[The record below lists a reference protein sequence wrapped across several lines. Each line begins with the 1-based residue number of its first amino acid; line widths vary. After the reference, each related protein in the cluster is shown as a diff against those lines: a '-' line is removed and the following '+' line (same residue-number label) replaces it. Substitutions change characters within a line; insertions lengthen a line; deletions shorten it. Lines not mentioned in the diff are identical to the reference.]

1 MVTQVAQE
9 TGSLIKRPMGDVD
22 RAFGCLKTNVKNIE
36 RDSQNLSVQELMQ
49 LLNQVNNNINISI
62 FIVSSKSEELST
74 LQDMVNNS
82 KTRVFAD
89 SKKIPMLIENSMPQ
103 NKFEL
108 PLANNVQMQR
118 KTEETEYMD
127 YREIKRNR
135 LTQRENEIL
144 HYIAMGYL
152 NKQIALTFGVS
163 EQTIKN
169 QVTSILRKLNAE
181 SRTGAVA
188 NAVMKGLIT
197 FPSKVTAQ

>member
-1 MVTQVAQE
+1 MITEVVQE
-9 TGSLIKRPMGDVD
+9 KGSLIKKPMGDVD

-36 RDSQNLSVQELMQ
+36 RDSHNLSVQELMQ

-62 FIVSSKSEELST
+62 FIVSSKSEELSS
-74 LQDMVNNS
+74 LQDIVSGS
-82 KTRVFAD
+82 KTKVFAD
-89 SKKIPMLIENSMPQ
+89 TRMTPLLNENNMAQ
-103 NKFEL
+103 NKREL
-108 PLANNVQMQR
+108 PFFSNVKKERMP
-118 KTEETEYMD
+118 EETEFMD
-127 YREIKRNR
+127 YREIKKNR

-144 HYIAMGYL
+144 HYMAVGYL

-169 QVTSILRKLNAE
+169 QVTSILRKLDAE